1 MITCS
6 ITVRHRRLSDAMA
19 PILEAITHRG
29 GQISTIERLIDEQ
42 WQTVTSIRFT
52 VPDAQQQQVIS
63 GALRSMPH
71 VEVLRID
78 DHQEP
83 GMRPIGT
90 DPLPMPPILP

>member
-19 PILEAITHRG
+19 PILLAITHRG
-29 GQISTIERLIDEQ
+29 GQVGTIERMADEQ

-52 VPDAQQQQVIS
+52 VPDAQQRQVVI
-63 GALRSMPH
+63 GALRVMPH

-83 GMRPIGT
+83 GVRPIGT
-90 DPLPMPPILP
+90 DPTPIPPLQP

>member
-19 PILEAITHRG
+19 PILEAIIHRG
-29 GQISTIERLIDEQ
+29 GQIATIERLLDEPSQ
-42 WQTVTSIRFT
+42 AVTSVRFT
-52 VPDAQQQQVIS
+52 APDAQQRQVIS

-78 DHQEP
+78 DVHEP
-83 GMRPIGT
+83 VQS
-90 DPLPMPPILP
+90 